1 MVSKTINVS
10 GIFFRIFLCVVILI
24 VPLRVISAS
33 VYPNFFIS
41 YDYNNNGVIIK
52 FW

>member
-10 GIFFRIFLCVVILI
+10 GIFFRIFFVVILI